1 MKRRTARTSTH
12 AGTLFVSDIFY
23 SVQGE
28 GSLTGRPMVFVRFSG
43 CDLTCAF
50 CDEPKH
56 RRIRKRMSI
65 DEIVSIVKEY
75 PAHAVYLTGG
85 EPSMQKLIPLIAR
98 LKRSGMFVAVETNG
112 YRFQNI
118 ANADHIVYSPK
129 GKVKRSPLVREM
141 KFIVDERTD
150 VRGILPYAK
159 KLPVYVQPK
168 ARKNVI
174 DKRAVDFCVALVKE
188 HPELRLS
195 LQTHKYARFA

>member
-1 MKRRTARTSTH
+1 MKRRPSRASAH

-43 CDLTCAF
+43 CNLTCAF

-56 RRIRKRMSI
+56 RRKRKRMSI
-65 DEIVSIVKEY
+65 DEIVSIVMEY

-85 EPSMQKLIPLIAR
+85 EPSMQDLRPIIAR
-98 LKRSGMFVAVETNG
+98 LKKVGKFTAVETNG

-129 GKVKRSPLVREM
+129 GKVKHSPLVREM
-141 KFIVDERTD
+141 KFIVDEKTD
-150 VRGILPYAK
+150 VREILPYAK
-159 KLPVYVQPK
+159 KIPVHVQPK
-168 ARKNVI
+168 AKKSII